1 MPEHKKAKSNAALH
15 LVTAL
20 PDWSSQFV
28 TARDGLRLHVAM
40 IGARASAAIPVICL
54 PGLTRN
60 VEDFDAIGRALAAA
74 GNRWIVALDS
84 RGRGAS
90 DYDPNWRNYDLAVEL
105 DDLQQVIIA
114 LGIDRAIFLGTS
126 RGGLLTML
134 MGIARPEV
142 IAGAVLNDIGAII
155 EARGL
160 ARIRS
165 YVGKLP
171 QPRDFGE
178 AALVLRQVFGTHFT
192 NHDDAHWDRYAHRTW
207 REENGRLVPRYDVNL
222 MRTLADLD
230 FETPMPELW
239 PQFDTLAHAPLM
251 IIRGELS
258 DILGRKTA
266 EAMAMRHPRARLI
279 EVPYEG
285 HAPLLEDEATIT
297 AIRDFVQACG

>member
-1 MPEHKKAKSNAALH
+1 MPERKTAKSTAALH
-15 LVTAL
+15 LVTAT
-20 PDWSSQFV
+20 PDWHSQFV
-28 TARDGLRLHVAM
+28 TARDGLRLHVAT
-40 IGARASAAIPVICL
+40 IGTRAGAKIPVICL

-60 VEDFDAIGRALAAA
+60 VEDFDAIGRALAAS

-84 RGRGAS
+84 RGRGGS
-90 DYDPNWRNYDLAVEL
+90 EYDPDWRRYELTVEL
-105 DDLQQVIIA
+105 DDLQQVLIA
-114 LGIDRAIFLGTS
+114 LGIHRAIFLGTS

-142 IAGAVLNDIGAII
+142 IAGAILNDIGAAI

-171 QPRDFGE
+171 QPRDFNE

-192 NHDDAHWDRYAHRTW
+192 NHGEDSWARYARRTW
-207 REENGRLVPRYDVNL
+207 KEEKGRLVPRYDINL

-230 FETPMPELW
+230 FEKPMPELW
-239 PQFDTLAHAPLM
+239 PQFETLTHAPLM
-251 IIRGELS
+251 IVRGELS

-266 EAMAMRHPRARLI
+266 EAMAGRHPNARLV

-285 HAPLLEDEATIT
+285 HAPLLEDEPTIA
-297 AIRDFVQACG
+297 AIREFVESCG